1 MEKLIQRYQVPE
13 KAKTLE
19 EPIQFRVCVVLQ
31 QLLRTHFLDFYRG
44 SIKNRMQEFLTKIV
58 KDSKM
63 RAMLQSEIDK
73 KVWTH
78 NFQKKK
84 VSSFFQKIQD
94 LKKSPELTLE
104 VPSDILA
111 LGRKSPLEI
120 FMDANDA
127 EVARQLTLIES
138 NLFSKIQ
145 TSELLNQAWNK
156 LELKWRAQNVLEMI
170 SRINKVS
177 FWVSNTIL
185 LQNLLQDRIKTI
197 EKFINVALEL
207 KKMNNYNSLMAIIAG
222 LNMAPIN
229 RLK

>member
-1 MEKLIQRYQVPE
+1 MD
-13 KAKTLE
+13 T
-19 EPIQFRVCVVLQ
+19 
-31 QLLRTHFLDFYRG
+31 QL
-44 SIKNRMQEFLTKIV
+44 S
-58 KDSKM
+58 
-63 RAMLQSEIDK
+63 
-73 KVWTH
+73 
-78 NFQKKK
+78 KKK

-120 FMDANDA
+120 FMDTNDA

-185 LQNLLQDRIKTI
+185 LQNLLQDRIKTM